1 MEKIEKK
8 DIFVLSLCA
17 LVSIA
22 SGIISNDILVGGIIL
37 FTALANSYYGG
48 KGNRIT
54 YIFGTVNCLL
64 YSYVGFKNGLFGAF
78 SFYLLIFLPMQFI
91 GFINWGK
98 NKNNNNDVIV
108 RDFTLKNSIIVVS
121 SCVVGSFL
129 LAFLLDLIP
138 NQQLAI
144 LDSASNIL
152 NICANI
158 LMILRFKECWWIWI
172 FNNIID
178 LSIWTV
184 LLINGGVSSMMMF
197 LVSLGY
203 LLLNIY
209 GIAKW
214 EIEARKN
221 RKTIELNKR

>member
-78 SFYLLIFLPMQFI
+78 
-91 GFINWGK
+91 
-98 NKNNNNDVIV
+98 
-108 RDFTLKNSIIVVS
+108 
-121 SCVVGSFL
+121 
-129 LAFLLDLIP
+129 
-138 NQQLAI
+138 
-144 LDSASNIL
+144 
-152 NICANI
+152 
-158 LMILRFKECWWIWI
+158 
-172 FNNIID
+172 
-178 LSIWTV
+178 
-184 LLINGGVSSMMMF
+184 
-197 LVSLGY
+197 
-203 LLLNIY
+203 
-209 GIAKW
+209 
-214 EIEARKN
+214 
-221 RKTIELNKR
+221 